1 MQNQNVKGRR
11 QKNEWCSL
19 GGFALVWDAYLFTMN
34 TSLLYI
40 FPKPVLMMVSLCH
53 VIVFLKKK
61 KKKKFGGC
69 LILHKAAY
77 MD

>member
-11 QKNEWCSL
+11 QKNEWRSL

-61 KKKKFGGC
+61 KKKFGGC